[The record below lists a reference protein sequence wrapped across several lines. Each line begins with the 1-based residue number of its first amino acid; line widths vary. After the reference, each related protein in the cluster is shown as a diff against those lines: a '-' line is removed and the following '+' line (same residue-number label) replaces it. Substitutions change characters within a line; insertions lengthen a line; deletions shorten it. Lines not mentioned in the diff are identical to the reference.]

1 MGRTVTFKNEAKN
14 LVGAEIKVGD
24 KAPDF
29 SCLIGLDVNTLAHTG
44 TKPRLFSVVPS
55 LDTGVCS
62 MQTKKFE
69 SELAD
74 VNDKVSTYT
83 VSLDLPFARSVFVV
97 QKVSAICKLF
107 RIAIIILLARIMVF
121 CWKGCLCHC

>member
-55 LDTGVCS
+55 WI
-62 MQTKKFE
+62 Q
-69 SELAD
+69 A
-74 VNDKVSTYT
+74 
-83 VSLDLPFARSVFVV
+83 FAACRPKSSNPSW
-97 QKVSAICKLF
+97 Q
-107 RIAIIILLARIMVF
+107 M
-121 CWKGCLCHC
+121 